1 VLQYPGAIQA
11 PGPADRQGYGAY
23 PSPQNK
29 EGFVLHSMEG
39 SYSSAYGEMFNPT
52 RQASWHFSVNKDGRV
67 YQHYDP
73 RAVAWHCGG
82 PGDSNPLSA
91 AIGNV
96 ALIGIEH
103 EGRVGEPLTT
113 AQFNAS
119 VAVQRWCYS
128 VLPTIKQP
136 ALRSSHWEHGWIS
149 GTSCPSGRIPWTMVL
164 AATSTTP
171 VIPEEDNYMRVFKT
185 IDAGRTSNYYSV
197 GAGYKRHI
205 NDVMEVGM
213 MLRAAKQTAAENC
226 YQAEMDVIEDLESVI
241 KRSAP
246 APTLTATQLTQI
258 ADAVSSK
265 VGDSIAVKVANQLAA
280 RLAA

>member
-1 VLQYPGAIQA
+1 
-11 PGPADRQGYGAY
+11 
-23 PSPQNK
+23 
-29 EGFVLHSMEG
+29 
-39 SYSSAYGEMFNPT
+39 
-52 RQASWHFSVNKDGRV
+52 
-67 YQHYDP
+67 
-73 RAVAWHCGG
+73 
-82 PGDSNPLSA
+82 
-91 AIGNV
+91 
-96 ALIGIEH
+96 
-103 EGRVGEPLTT
+103 
-113 AQFNAS
+113 
-119 VAVQRWCYS
+119 
-128 VLPTIKQP
+128 
-136 ALRSSHWEHGWIS
+136 
-149 GTSCPSGRIPWTMVL
+149 
-164 AATSTTP
+164 
-171 VIPEEDNYMRVFKT
+171 MRVFKT